1 MMTAVMA
8 VRAGNVS
15 NKALVKKVIG
25 FIVVVVVC
33 VAVVVVVLKVLKTF
47 GDSSSD
53 SKKEKTF
60 NEGTLDNLNFILKL
74 QYSNILRPFIV

>member
-1 MMTAVMA
+1 MTTTVMA
-8 VRAGNVS
+8 VRAGIAS

-25 FIVVVVVC
+25 LIVVVVVC

-47 GDSSSD
+47 EDSSSD

-60 NEGTLDNLNFILKL
+60 NEGTLDN
-74 QYSNILRPFIV
+74 